1 MTKSK
6 KEQEEVLQDE
16 LKEEE
21 VVEEEIKEPC
31 EDKEEPPKEDWENK
45 YLRLA
50 ADFMNYKKRSEK
62 ERQDTHVYAN
72 ERLLSSLLEVLDSFD
87 RAVSRGQD
95 EEDPTLKGMV
105 LIKKQLWTALN
116 NAGLEEIQ
124 SLGTYFDPEFH
135 DAFMLDDTAQMESG
149 RITEVYE
156 KGYIFH
162 KKVLRHAKVKVAE

>member
-6 KEQEEVLQDE
+6 KDTEEMVQ
-16 LKEEE
+16 EE
-21 VVEEEIKEPC
+21 VVEEVVEPC
-31 EDKEEPPKEDWENK
+31 GEKEEQPKEDWENK

-62 ERQDTHVYAN
+62 EKQDTHVYAN
-72 ERLLSSLLEVLDSFD
+72 ERLLSSLLDVIDSFD
-87 RAVSRGQD
+87 RAILQGNE
-95 EEDPTLKGMV
+95 EEDPTLKG
-105 LIKKQLWTALN
+105 LILIRKQFWTALN

-124 SLGTYFDPEFH
+124 SLGSFFDPEYH
-135 DAFMLDDTAQMESG
+135 DAFMMDDTTLMESG